1 METTMTLIYDG
12 QKELMQA
19 KGFETLEELKAW
31 QKETLENDPCT
42 VKCRN
47 ADIVIVDAYDNW
59 RVLQLNKP
67 FENFT
72 ELKVGRSCKILENG
86 YIKVSD
92 SMFEKISG
100 KYKIVTNF

>member
-12 QKELMQA
+12 QKELIKA
-19 KGFETLEELKAW
+19 KGFKTVEELKSW
-31 QKETLENDPCT
+31 QKET
-42 VKCRN
+42 
-47 ADIVIVDAYDNW
+47 
-59 RVLQLNKP
+59 
-67 FENFT
+67 FENFA

-92 SMFEKISG
+92 SMFDKING

>member
-12 QKELMQA
+12 QKE
-19 KGFETLEELKAW
+19 T
-31 QKETLENDPCT
+31 
-42 VKCRN
+42 
-47 ADIVIVDAYDNW
+47 
-59 RVLQLNKP
+59 
-67 FENFT
+67 FENFA

-92 SMFEKISG
+92 SMFDKING

>member
-1 METTMTLIYDG
+1 M
-12 QKELMQA
+12 KA

-31 QKETLENDPCT
+31 QKETLENDQCT
-42 VKCRN
+42 IKCQN

-59 RVLQLNKP
+59 RVLRLNKP
-67 FENFT
+67 FENFA

-92 SMFEKISG
+92 SMFDKING
-100 KYKIVTNF
+100 KYKSVTNF

>member
-19 KGFETLEELKAW
+19 KGFKTVEELKAW

-42 VKCRN
+42 IKCRN
-47 ADIVIVDAYDNW
+47 ADIVIVDSYGNW

-67 FENFT
+67 FENFA

-86 YIKVSD
+86 YVNVSD